1 MNNDNS
7 AGNDRNAGADRKF
20 TRYVILLNE
29 IPGKTTTSEIVHSH
43 VQYLKGLDKAGK
55 LVMCGPFTDY
65 KGGMVVIKAADIND
79 AQETAKSDPFVR
91 EGFRTYELRT
101 WKLSCE
107 ENNHMG
113 MG

>member
-1 MNNDNS
+1 MN
-7 AGNDRNAGADRKF
+7 F

-29 IPGKTTTSEIVHSH
+29 IAGKTTTREIVRSH
-43 VQYLKGLDKAGK
+43 VQYLKDLDKSGK

-79 AQETAKSDPFVR
+79 AKDIAKSDPFVR

-101 WKLSCE
+101 LELSCE